1 MSYFR
6 KRKST
11 TTIKHQRLMTGG
23 GPAPVERADP
33 VMDFIDETS
42 GNIDVEI
49 HCPFDSTAG
58 FEKDCKYYKK

>member
-1 MSYFR
+1 M
-6 KRKST
+6 
-11 TTIKHQRLMTGG
+11 KHQRLMTGG
-23 GPAPVERADP
+23 GLAPVERADP